1 MKRYK
6 QILKMLGTV
15 AFLSPVSAYA
25 ASGIAIVEID
35 VRQPTEFQQEFFPLA
50 SKVFADAG
58 GVFLVKPSAPTA
70 VDDVPPKRVAVIKFP
85 SVAKA
90 VELLLQHPIAM
101 HERLATNMQASKSLF

>member
-1 MKRYK
+1 M
-6 QILKMLGTV
+6 
-15 AFLSPVSAYA
+15 
-25 ASGIAIVEID
+25 
-35 VRQPTEFQQEFFPLA
+35 RQPTEFQQEFFPLA